1 MSKKKLSLI
10 PPDEN
15 HTYDMFNN
23 RIEKKEGDLTPSAQ
37 DSKDIQLFE
46 RMFSFWWLTVFEN
59 RYKKLLPST
68 FQEQKDLYAYCFE
81 KFFRKKLSFAKTY
94 VIKHMYLVPGRLRG
108 LSKDSI
114 TFTFTY
120 LINSFE
126 SNLERNLKQNKE
138 EKQKTIL
145 EDKVFSNKSLKKTSS
160 SSSLTPKDKKDI
172 EKIIVKGAVNKD
184 VEAVVKSIEQTP
196 VLQRLWNSV
205 RGSWDSLFSK
215 KGGTR
220 KCPPKM

>member
-23 RIEKKEGDLTPSAQ
+23 RIEKKEGDLTPSHQ

-81 KFFRKKLSFAKTY
+81 KFFRKKLSSTKVY
-94 VIKHMYLVPGRLRG
+94 VIKHMYLVPDRFRG
-108 LSKDSI
+108 LSTISI
-114 TFTFTY
+114 TFTY
-120 LINSFE
+120 LIKSFE
-126 SNLERNLKQNKE
+126 SNLEKNLKQNKE
-138 EKQKTIL
+138 EKQKSIL
-145 EDKVFSNKSLKKTSS
+145 EEKVFSNKSFKISS
-160 SSSLTPKDKKDI
+160 STSYSLSPKDKKDI

-220 KCPPKM
+220 KRPRKM

>member
-46 RMFSFWWLTVFEN
+46 RMFSFWWLTVFDN
-59 RYKKLLPST
+59 KYKKLLPKS
-68 FQEQKDLYAYCFE
+68 FEEQKDLYAYCFE
-81 KFFRKKLSFAKTY
+81 KFFRKKLSSTKTY
-94 VIKHMYLVPGRLRG
+94 VINHMYLVPDRFRG
-108 LSKDSI
+108 LSTLSI
-114 TFTFTY
+114 TFTY
-120 LINSFE
+120 LIKSFE
-126 SNLERNLKQNKE
+126 SNLEKNVKQNKE
-138 EKQKTIL
+138 EKQKSIL
-145 EDKVFSNKSLKKTSS
+145 EEKGFSNKSLKKTSS
-160 SSSLTPKDKKDI
+160 TLSPKDKKDI
-172 EKIIVKGAVNKD
+172 EEIIVKGAVNKD
-184 VEAVVKSIEQTP
+184 VEAIVKSIEQTP

-205 RGSWDSLFSK
+205 RASWDNWFSK

-220 KCPPKM
+220 KRPTKM